1 MHSFSVQDE
10 EQQTRILEEAHFHY
24 TLHDFEELVNQG
36 KVDRLMAE
44 MQEEP
49 FWMLYKWFTNTF
61 KG

>member
-1 MHSFSVQDE
+1 MYSFSVQDE
-10 EQQTRILEEAHFHY
+10 GQQTRILEEVHFHH

-36 KVDRLMAE
+36 KVDQLMAE

-49 FWMLYKWFTNTF
+49 FWMLYKWFTNAF